1 MDIPLRFRALI
12 LACIFALALPVSAS
26 ESNKWRLQFSGSAKT
41 AGEIELVLTPRDGEA
56 VHVVVAIPEG
66 TGENRAAKMVV
77 EAIRA
82 QFGDAL
88 YKSEVDDGEDVL
100 VKARRGTPD
109 FQVVIERNTTGLR
122 ITPDK
127 E

>member
-1 MDIPLRFRALI
+1 MGTPFRLRALA
-12 LACIFALALPVSAS
+12 LVCGFALALPAAAVD
-26 ESNKWRLQFSGSAKT
+26 SNKWRLQFSGHADT
-41 AGEIELVLTPRDGEA
+41 DGEIELVLTPREGEA
-56 VHVVVAIPEG
+56 VHVIVAIPKG
-66 TGENRAAKMVV
+66 TGENRAAKLTV
-77 EAIRA
+77 EAIRK

-109 FQVVIERNTTGLR
+109 FQVVIQRNTTGLR
-122 ITPDK
+122 ISPDK

>member
-1 MDIPLRFRALI
+1 MDTSLRLRTLAVVVAL
-12 LACIFALALPVSAS
+12 ALALPAAAS

-41 AGEIELVLTPRDGEA
+41 DGEIELVLTPHGAEA
-56 VHVVVAIPEG
+56 AHVIVAIPKG

-77 EAIRA
+77 EAIRK

-109 FQVVIERNTTGLR
+109 FQVLIQRNTTGLR
-122 ITPDK
+122 ISPDK

>member
-1 MDIPLRFRALI
+1 MDTPLRLRALT
-12 LACIFALALPVSAS
+12 AVFALALALPAAAT
-26 ESNKWRLQFSGSAKT
+26 ESNKWRLQFSGSAN
-41 AGEIELVLTPRDGEA
+41 ADGEIELVLTPEGGEA
-56 VHVVVAIPEG
+56 AHVIVAIPKG

-77 EAIRA
+77 EAIRK
-82 QFGDAL
+82 QFGSAL

-109 FQVVIERNTTGLR
+109 FQVVIQRNTTGLR
-122 ITPDK
+122 ISPDK